1 MYISIKF
8 YEHKNFPIHIQKKS
22 YVQHTYTMQL
32 NYLKPKN
39 NILNQVNKKFNEN
52 KKNLGWRWK
61 NL

>member
-1 MYISIKF
+1 MNTKTFLYTYK
-8 YEHKNFPIHIQKKS
+8 KKS